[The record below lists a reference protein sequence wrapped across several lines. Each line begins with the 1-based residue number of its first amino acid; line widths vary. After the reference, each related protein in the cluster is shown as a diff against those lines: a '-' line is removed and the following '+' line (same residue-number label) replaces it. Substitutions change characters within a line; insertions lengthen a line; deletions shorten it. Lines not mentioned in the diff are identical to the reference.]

1 MLFDVQEKVKI
12 ELPEDA
18 GYIVDLYNQDW
29 DERTGQAFEVA
40 NFIELTKD
48 RNTLLDIGS
57 HVGFFSY
64 LFYSNNNQGNKRVYS
79 IEPSEPYLQVAA
91 QILYSNK
98 WLDDIF
104 IFNLLIGDQQSEAEC
119 LWETGADTLVVDY
132 EVTSDTRFGIK
143 EGRTGKHKIRMITVD
158 NFYWLVEMGME
169 NSMAAQVY
177 NMEPQDE
184 EKVIE
189 KKDKVVDNTDLVIDT
204 IKIDVEGYEFRVLK
218 GGIQAINKHR
228 PLIFLEVHKER
239 LALYN
244 NSIFHV
250 YNILE
255 KMEYNLFDLHMN
267 PVKDKDHYSSLFRSD
282 KGRPVEVRLVCQ
294 PREIMY

>member
-1 MLFDVQEKVKI
+1 MLYDVQGKLKI
-12 ELPEDA
+12 ELPDA
-18 GYIVDLYNQDW
+18 FGYIIDLYNQDW
-29 DERTGQAFEVA
+29 DERTGQSFEVA

-48 RNTLLDIGS
+48 KNTLLDIGS

-64 LFYSNNNQGNKRVYS
+64 LFYCNDNKGKKKVFS
-79 IEPSEPYLQVAA
+79 IEPSEPNLQIAA

-98 WLDDIF
+98 WLDDIS
-104 IFNLLIGDQQSEAEC
+104 IFNLLIGDQQIDAEC

-132 EVTSDTRFGIK
+132 EVTSDTRFSIK
-143 EGRTGKHKIRMITVD
+143 KGTAGKQKVRMITVD
-158 NFYWLVEMGME
+158 NFYWLIEMGME
-169 NSMAAQVY
+169 NSLAAQVY

-184 EKVIE
+184 EKIVE
-189 KKDKVVDNTDLVIDT
+189 KQDKVIDNTDLIIDT

-218 GGIQAINKHR
+218 GGLNAINKHR
-228 PLIFLEVHKER
+228 PLMFLEVHKER

-255 KMEYNLFDLHMN
+255 KMEYNIFDLHMS
-267 PVKDKDHYSSLFRSD
+267 PIKTKDQYSSLFRSD

-294 PREIMY
+294 PKEVM